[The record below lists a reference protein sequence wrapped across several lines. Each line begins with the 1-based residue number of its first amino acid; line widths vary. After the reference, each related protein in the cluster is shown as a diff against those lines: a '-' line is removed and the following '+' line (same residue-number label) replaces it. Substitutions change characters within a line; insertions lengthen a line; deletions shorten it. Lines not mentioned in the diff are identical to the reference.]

1 MKSYL
6 DLIEQTFEFP
16 TREFNVDEQNT
27 LLFNNVPLMEI
38 IEKYGTPL
46 KLTFLPKI
54 GEHVNNSRVMFRNA
68 IKKFNYKAGYTYCYC
83 TKSSHF
89 RFVLEEALKHQVH
102 LETSS
107 SYDIPIIRQLFDE
120 GKLTKQTS
128 IICNGYKRPLY
139 LQYITE
145 FINEGFNCIPVLDN
159 LKEIDYYE
167 ANATAETVNLAFR
180 IATDEE
186 PNFAFYTSRLGIRY
200 SDLTSLYKERIA
212 DSPKFKLK
220 MLHFFINTG
229 IKDSAYYWSELS
241 RFIQKYC
248 ELRKICP
255 DLDSIDLGGG
265 MPIQTSLQFN
275 YNYQAMVDEIVEI
288 IAWICQKNNVPVP
301 HLYTEFGSYT
311 VGESGAVIYSI
322 IDQKLQND
330 KELWYMID
338 GSFITQLPD
347 SWGMNQKYIML
358 PVNNWDAL
366 YQKVNLGGLTCDS
379 MDFYNTE
386 AHSEDLYLPIF
397 DEETEKQYVGFFH
410 TGAYQESLGGY
421 GGIQHCLIP
430 APQHVIVE
438 MDEHEQLTYRLFAPE
453 QSAESMLEILGYSQ
467 TKTNEKQTLPS
478 KPKTKIKQEDN
489 IEVETA

>member
-27 LLFNNVPLMEI
+27 LLFNNVPLMDI

-54 GEHVNNSRVMFRNA
+54 GEHINNSRVMFRNA

-107 SYDIPIIRQLFDE
+107 SYDIPIIRQLFEE
-120 GKLTKQTS
+120 GKLSKQTS

-159 LKEIDYYE
+159 IKEIDYYE
-167 ANATAETVNLAFR
+167 ANATAETINLAFR

-212 DSPKFKLK
+212 NSPKFKLK

-397 DEETEKQYVGFFH
+397 DDETEKQYVGFFH

-453 QSAESMLEILGYSQ
+453 QTAESMLEILGYGNQ
-467 TKTNEKQTLPS
+467 ATEEKKTIQ
-478 KPKTKIKQEDN
+478 PKTKNKQVHN
-489 IEVETA
+489 IEA

>member
-145 FINEGFNCIPVLDN
+145 FINEGFNCISKITRSPLGSQSISGIDSNASRRQRSQVL
-159 LKEIDYYE
+159 
-167 ANATAETVNLAFR
+167 R
-180 IATDEE
+180 I
-186 PNFAFYTSRLGIRY
+186 
-200 SDLTSLYKERIA
+200 
-212 DSPKFKLK
+212 
-220 MLHFFINTG
+220 
-229 IKDSAYYWSELS
+229 W
-241 RFIQKYC
+241 
-248 ELRKICP
+248 
-255 DLDSIDLGGG
+255 
-265 MPIQTSLQFN
+265 
-275 YNYQAMVDEIVEI
+275 
-288 IAWICQKNNVPVP
+288 
-301 HLYTEFGSYT
+301 
-311 VGESGAVIYSI
+311 
-322 IDQKLQND
+322 
-330 KELWYMID
+330 
-338 GSFITQLPD
+338 
-347 SWGMNQKYIML
+347 
-358 PVNNWDAL
+358 
-366 YQKVNLGGLTCDS
+366 
-379 MDFYNTE
+379 
-386 AHSEDLYLPIF
+386 
-397 DEETEKQYVGFFH
+397 
-410 TGAYQESLGGY
+410 
-421 GGIQHCLIP
+421 
-430 APQHVIVE
+430 
-438 MDEHEQLTYRLFAPE
+438 
-453 QSAESMLEILGYSQ
+453 
-467 TKTNEKQTLPS
+467 TK
-478 KPKTKIKQEDN
+478 
-489 IEVETA
+489 